1 MNKILL
7 FFIFMFGGTL
17 LYSQN
22 IVIDGVTFSADG
34 KTLIKYPEDKMDE
47 EYIVPEGT
55 EVIGESAFEYSFRL
69 RAITL
74 PLSLNRIEDYAFFL
88 CHNLSIVT
96 WKHFPE
102 FIGEQI
108 FQKVNCL
115 SDFNVLEDSDNCIS
129 IDGVLFSKDYKTLFR
144 FPNNKNWLEETYEV
158 PEGTEVIFT
167 RAFEN
172 SVLYKSITLPSSLK
186 LIGDEA
192 FFINYRSTTNF
203 SEKSESIE
211 DYIKNII
218 CNALTPPTVVN
229 DPFFRH
235 DAIELSVPKES
246 FNVYRN
252 TSYWKDFYSING
264 VRDGLGL
271 SQTQNSTYSKVWI
284 QDNILYLK
292 SEKVIKRV
300 EIYNI
305 NGACIWNECIDD
317 ETWQLETFKLPMDSL
332 LIKVITA
339 VGNQETFKL
348 LNRNII

>member
-7 FFIFMFGGTL
+7 FFVFMFWNTL

-22 IVIDGVTFSADG
+22 MVDGVIFSADG

-55 EVIGESAFEYSFRL
+55 EVIGESAFESSFRL

-172 SVLYKSITLPSSLK
+172 SVLYKSVTLPSSLK

-203 SEKSESIE
+203 SAKLESIE

-235 DAIELSVPKES
+235 GAIELSVPKES

>member
-1 MNKILL
+1 M
-7 FFIFMFGGTL
+7 
-17 LYSQN
+17 
-22 IVIDGVTFSADG
+22 
-34 KTLIKYPEDKMDE
+34 
-47 EYIVPEGT
+47 
-55 EVIGESAFEYSFRL
+55 
-69 RAITL
+69 
-74 PLSLNRIEDYAFFL
+74 NRIEDYAFLL
-88 CHNLSIVT
+88 CYNLSIVT

-102 FIGEQI
+102 FMGKQL
-108 FQKVNCL
+108 FQSNQEL
-115 SDFNVLEDSDNCIS
+115 LNFNVLEDSDNCVL
-129 IDGVLFSKDYKTLFR
+129 IDGVLFSKDRKTLFR

-172 SVLYKSITLPSSLK
+172 SVLYKSVILPSSLK

-203 SEKSESIE
+203 SAQSESVE
-211 DYIKNII
+211 DYIKNVI
-218 CNALTPPTVVN
+218 CNALTPPTVIN

-235 DAIELSVPKES
+235 DAIELFVPKES
-246 FNVYRN
+246 FNIYRN

-271 SQTQNSTYSKVWI
+271 SQIQNSTYSKVWI

-305 NGACIWNECIDD
+305 NGTCIRNEFIDD
-317 ETWQLETFKLPMDSL
+317 ETWQLETFKLPVDLL

-339 VGNQETFKL
+339 DGNHEMFKL